1 MITILDYAIWANPEL
16 GTKTS
21 ISAQDLYDLNLPFFG
36 GCCDC
41 EASIAAFNA
50 YPCTNGYLRCKECTI
65 SSGEGYSSVEDF
77 DEYMKEIEDCDNEY
91 YEDVGDDSGIVSSSH
106 ETHYQKASED

>member
-1 MITILDYAIWANPEL
+1 MITILDYAIWVNPEL
-16 GTKTS
+16 KGKS
-21 ISAQDLYDLNLPFFG
+21 ISAQDLYDLNLPFCG

-77 DEYMKEIEDCDNEY
+77 DEYMKEITDIYDGEDSE
-91 YEDVGDDSGIVSSSH
+91 ISSPSSCL
-106 ETHYQKASED
+106 HYQKIQED

>member
-1 MITILDYAIWANPEL
+1 MITILDYAIWVNPEL
-16 GTKTS
+16 KGKS
-21 ISAQDLYDLNLPFFG
+21 ISAQDLYDLNLPFCG

-77 DEYMKEIEDCDNEY
+77 DEYMKDDIEDCGHIEI
-91 YEDVGDDSGIVSSSH
+91 SI
-106 ETHYQKASED
+106 